1 MTSETAARTGS
12 SPLARGL
19 RGPLSFVDRLAR
31 IIPAR
36 AGFTR
41 PGTAAYSPSAD
52 HPRSRGVYQSRRPI
66 PASTTGSSPLARG
79 LPPVAGAAAAAG
91 GIIPARAGFT
101 DSQMEQDLNDE
112 DHPRSRGVYRGRMS
126 PISIPR
132 GSSPLARG
140 LRDDALTHPRVIRI
154 IPARAGFTRGA
165 SRGGWWP
172 ADHPRSRGVYPE
184 HVPLR

>member
-1 MTSETAARTGS
+1 MIASRSDRKPGS

-19 RGPLSFVDRLAR
+19 PVRIAPVQSAPR

-52 HPRSRGVYQSRRPI
+52 HPRSRGVYGTRGVISGGK
-66 PASTTGSSPLARG
+66 TGSSPLARG
-79 LPPVAGAAAAAG
+79 LQAADELTCLLVRIIPARAGFTAAQSAVLAPL

-101 DSQMEQDLNDE
+101 PALRPESQIQT
-112 DHPRSRGVYRGRMS
+112 DHPRSRGVYVKGYWVAHHGH
-126 PISIPR
+126 

-140 LRDDALTHPRVIRI
+140 LR
-154 IPARAGFTRGA
+154 
-165 SRGGWWP
+165 
-172 ADHPRSRGVYPE
+172 
-184 HVPLR
+184 